1 MSGMTF
7 NKYIYGPLLLAGVGM
22 LGLTVGFAPDNTAT
36 RQMPQATTAEF
47 SPQAPATIPAQD
59 TAPRGLAQT
68 LADKWYS
75 IEIKRGDKLTTVFEQ
90 IGVGVHQAQK
100 ILALGGEASALSRLD
115 PGDKLKIKVG
125 AEGRLQELLYDIN
138 PARTLHIVKEGPVS
152 DFQTNTVEHPLERRI
167 ARVSGAVGRSLPLA
181 GKKAGLPG
189 NLAKELPAIFDSAAD
204 VHRGDRFAVLYEE
217 FYAQGEKIRNGAI
230 LAAELVN
237 RGETLRAV
245 RFTDGKGRS
254 SYYTPEGKRIRK
266 SFLSTPVESAHIS
279 SGFSLG
285 RLHPILNTIRAHN
298 GIDYAAPIGTPVKA
312 ASDGT
317 VSFIGNKAGYGK
329 TVILQHGKQYSTLYA
344 HLSRY
349 PADLTLG
356 AQVAQGR
363 VIGYVGQSGLATGPH
378 LHYEFRVNDV
388 YRNPLTANIARVES
402 IERRYKADFAR
413 QAQELTAQLE
423 SFKRTVT
430 ASSR

>member
-7 NKYIYGPLLLAGVGM
+7 NKYIYGPFLLAGAGA
-22 LGLTVGFAPDNTAT
+22 LGLAMVFAPDNTTT
-36 RQMPQATTAEF
+36 RPLPQAAMTEL
-47 SPQAPATIPAQD
+47 SPQTPATAPAQD
-59 TAPRGLAQT
+59 ATPRGLAQR

-100 ILALGGEASALSRLD
+100 ILALGGETSALSRLD

-167 ARVSGAVGRSLPLA
+167 ARVSGTVGRSLSLA

-189 NLAKELPAIFDSAAD
+189 NLAKELPAILVSTAN
-204 VHRGDRFAVLYEE
+204 VRRGDRFAVLYEE
-217 FYAQGEKIRNGAI
+217 FYAQGEKVRNGAI
-230 LAAELVN
+230 LAAELIN
-237 RGETLRAV
+237 RGEIMRAV

-266 SFLSTPVESAHIS
+266 SFLSTPVESAHVS

-298 GIDYAAPIGTPVKA
+298 GVDYAAPIGTPVKA

-317 VSFIGNKAGYGK
+317 VAFIGNKSGYGK
-329 TVILQHGKQYSTLYA
+329 TVILQHGKQYTTLYA

-349 PADLTLG
+349 PKDLTMG
-356 AQVAQGR
+356 TQIEQGR
-363 VIGYVGQSGLATGPH
+363 VIGYVGQSGIATGPH

-388 YRNPLTANIARVES
+388 YRNPLTASIARVES
-402 IERRYKADFAR
+402 IEKRYKADFIR

-430 ASSR
+430 ASNR